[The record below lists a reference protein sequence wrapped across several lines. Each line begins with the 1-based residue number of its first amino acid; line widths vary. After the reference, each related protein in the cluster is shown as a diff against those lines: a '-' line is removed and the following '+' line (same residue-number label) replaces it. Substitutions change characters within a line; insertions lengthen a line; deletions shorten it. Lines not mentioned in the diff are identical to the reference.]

1 METDHTNSPLSSA
14 AVLRLRAEERMGS
27 KTPEEY
33 LPQSQEATR
42 RIVHE
47 LEVHQIEL
55 VMQNEE
61 LRQARY
67 EVETALKMYTD
78 LYEFAP
84 VGYFTLDRSGMIS
97 ALNLAAADLL
107 KIERSLLIGR
117 SFEQLISEEFR
128 PAFSVFLQSVF
139 TGMCAISCEM
149 ILLNNVNL
157 PINVQIGATVCSL
170 EKECR
175 LALID
180 ISGQR
185 ETLQQKESKPVNN
198 DLATIEKSSAELELC
213 EFSLREALLSS
224 LLILKEKALKDGR
237 EIHLNLAPEVD
248 ERIVADQ
255 GKLKQIIFNLLSNA
269 VISTPAGRTIEVSAA
284 KKGDHIIFT
293 VADSDTT
300 INNEVVQKPS
310 EPCTAQESVIVNEGD
325 CTSLI
330 LTRQLVEHLGGR
342 IRVENGFEA
351 GNRYCFTIPFRDCM
365 GTI

>member
-1 METDHTNSPLSSA
+1 METDHINSPLSSA
-14 AVLRLRAEERMGS
+14 TVLRLRAEERMGS
-27 KTPEEY
+27 KTPEAY
-33 LPQSQEATR
+33 LPQSQEATK

-84 VGYFTLDRSGMIS
+84 VGYFTLDRNGVIS

-139 TGMCAISCEM
+139 TGMCTISCEM

-157 PINVQIGATVCSL
+157 PINVQIGATICSL

-185 ETLQQKESKPVNN
+185 ETLKQNESKQVNS
-198 DLATIEKSSAELELC
+198 DLATIEKNSAELELC

-224 LLILKEKALKDGR
+224 LLIIKEKALKYGL

-269 VISTPAGRTIEVSAA
+269 VTSTPAGRTIEVSAS
-284 KKGDHIIFT
+284 KKGNHIIFT
-293 VADSDTT
+293 IADSDTALT
-300 INNEVVQKPS
+300 TEEAQKPS
-310 EPCTAQESVIVNEGD
+310 EPGTAQESVAVSERD
-325 CTSLI
+325 CPSLI
-330 LTRQLVEHLGGR
+330 LTRQLVERLGGR
-342 IRVENGFEA
+342 IRVENGFES
-351 GNRYCFTIPFRDCM
+351 GNRYCFTIPFRDCS